1 MKDDHFDDYF
11 DESDIPAS
19 QPSAEPSS
27 AASTPSEKAEK
38 AETTVEADSRHVEF
52 TDDAADDAA
61 TASEEVK
68 PRKRKSHFWAYAL
81 TVIVI
86 ALGVT
91 CYFRYFNPYITEAR
105 VTGYVT
111 GIERRGMIF
120 KTFEG
125 QMITESAL
133 TDTTRI
139 YSRDF
144 NFSVTDTAIV
154 AALQNLQGSG
164 RPVTLEYERYYA
176 TVPWR
181 GSQPVI
187 VTAIIKK

>member
-1 MKDDHFDDYF
+1 MKDDNFDDYF
-11 DESDIPAS
+11 DEADAPVSAPQS
-19 QPSAEPSS
+19 ETTPSATSD
-27 AASTPSEKAEK
+27 AD
-38 AETTVEADSRHVEF
+38 EAKHVDF
-52 TDDAADDAA
+52 TDDIADDEAKAA
-61 TASEEVK
+61 AQAASEVK
-68 PRKRKSHFWAYAL
+68 TKKKRKSHFWAYAL
-81 TVIVI
+81 IVI
-86 ALGVT
+86 IIGLGVT

-111 GIERRGMIF
+111 QIERRGMIF

-144 NFSVTDTAIV
+144 NFSVTDQAIV
-154 AALQNLQGSG
+154 RQLQNLQGSG

-181 GSQPVI
+181 GSQPVV
-187 VTAIIKK
+187 VTGIINK

>member
-1 MKDDHFDDYF
+1 MRDDNFDDYF
-11 DESDIPAS
+11 DESDAPSKPVSDTTGSQQPVAPA
-19 QPSAEPSS
+19 
-27 AASTPSEKAEK
+27 
-38 AETTVEADSRHVEF
+38 ADDTKHVDF
-52 TDDAADDAA
+52 TDDIADDEAKA
-61 TASEEVK
+61 RKAEEEK
-68 PRKRKSHFWAYAL
+68 SHKKRKSHFWAYAL
-81 TVIVI
+81 LVIII

-91 CYFRYFNPYITEAR
+91 CYFRYFSPYITEAR

-111 GIERRGMIF
+111 QIERRGMVF

-144 NFSVTDTAIV
+144 SFSVTDQAIV
-154 AALQNLQGSG
+154 RQLQELQGSG

-181 GSQPVI
+181 GSQPVV
-187 VTAIIKK
+187 VTGIINRQSE

>member
-1 MKDDHFDDYF
+1 MKDDNFDDYF
-11 DESDIPAS
+11 DEADAPESTSSNVTAPQPAA
-19 QPSAEPSS
+19 P
-27 AASTPSEKAEK
+27 AADQESGK
-38 AETTVEADSRHVEF
+38 HVDF
-52 TDDAADDAA
+52 TDDIADDAA
-61 TASEEVK
+61 KAAAEGQPK
-68 PRKRKSHFWAYAL
+68 KRKSHFWAWTL
-81 TVIVI
+81 TII
-86 ALGVT
+86 IIGLGVT

-111 GIERRGMIF
+111 QIERRGMIF

-144 NFSVTDTAIV
+144 SFSVADQTV
-154 AALQNLQGSG
+154 VKQLQNLQGSG
-164 RPVTLEYERYYA
+164 KPVTLEYERYYA

-181 GSQPVI
+181 GSQPVVVTGI
-187 VTAIIKK
+187 VKQ